1 MQIKNI
7 KLLPI
12 LLVML
17 LIFLQYRLW
26 FQSGGVIEM
35 MKLKKALS
43 LEQEQNFK
51 LKQRNDLLL
60 SQVQFLQKEKEGVE
74 SRAREELGM
83 IKKGE
88 TFYQIVR

>member
-1 MQIKNI
+1 MQIKDI

-12 LLVML
+12 LLVIL

-26 FQSGGVIEM
+26 FESGGVFEM
-35 MKLKKALS
+35 MKLKKALAV
-43 LEQEQNFK
+43 EQEQNLK
-51 LKQRNDLLL
+51 LKQRNEILL
-60 SQVQFLQKEKEGVE
+60 SQVHYLQKEKEGVE